1 LCEITG
7 KPKNT
12 TSDMKKLLALSMLI
26 PLAMGLLLP
35 KTGCSAEQQL
45 AQWKAELD
53 TREKALDER
62 EKALAEK
69 EKQLHVRP

>member
-1 LCEITG
+1 
-7 KPKNT
+7 
-12 TSDMKKLLALSMLI
+12 
-26 PLAMGLLLP
+26 LLLP